1 MLTLGIDVSKLTL
14 DCYLSEGIEKKAR
27 HSCKF
32 QMSNSEAGFK
42 ELAQNLAKRGIGI
55 EQMTIVLEPTSQYHK
70 ALLYWLYAHK
80 ARACLVNPADVRHFA
95 KSLGKYSKS
104 DGLDCFVLAQF
115 AQTRELI
122 TWQPPARII
131 QNLDSL
137 LHLRHQIVVERGA
150 AQVRLSELPSDA
162 LQTVKDCYSK
172 TLEHF
177 KAMEK
182 EVNHEIQ
189 KLIDSDVSLKQKH
202 KLLQTSPGIGPVVA
216 SLMLVIFETK
226 QFTKSCQ
233 VPAFCGV
240 TPKEFQSGTS
250 VLGQTRMTKRG
261 PAQVRAGLR
270 MAATAIV
277 RSKRRSTLKVFYES
291 LLAKG
296 KSKACALGA
305 VMRKITLVA
314 YAIWRDS
321 NAFNG
326 FVS

>member
-1 MLTLGIDVSKLTL
+1 M
-14 DCYLSEGIEKKAR
+14 
-27 HSCKF
+27 
-32 QMSNSEAGFK
+32 
-42 ELAQNLAKRGIGI
+42 
-55 EQMTIVLEPTSQYHK
+55 
-70 ALLYWLYAHK
+70 
-80 ARACLVNPADVRHFA
+80 
-95 KSLGKYSKS
+95 
-104 DGLDCFVLAQF
+104 
-115 AQTRELI
+115 
-122 TWQPPARII
+122 
-131 QNLDSL
+131 
-137 LHLRHQIVVERGA
+137 
-150 AQVRLSELPSDA
+150 
-162 LQTVKDCYSK
+162 
-172 TLEHF
+172 
-177 KAMEK
+177 
-182 EVNHEIQ
+182 NHEIQ
-189 KLIDSDVSLKQKH
+189 KLIDSDDSLKQKH

-233 VPAFCGV
+233 IPAFCGV

-277 RSKRRSTLKVFYES
+277 CSKRRSTLKDFYES
-291 LLAKG
+291 LVAKG

-314 YAIWRDS
+314 YAIWRDG